1 MSRKTSTILTNLCMV
16 EDLENGKVVLSSLFS
31 LDSAYTWFPIVIY
44 LLVLMLTLAIFFLS
58 KGSKKG
64 VDDNEDE

>member
-16 EDLENGKVVLSSLFS
+16 EDLENGKVVPSSLFS
-31 LDSAYTWFPIVIY
+31 LDSAYIWFPIVIY

>member
-16 EDLENGKVVLSSLFS
+16 EDLENGKVVLSSLFL
-31 LDSAYTWFPIVIY
+31 LDSAYIWFPIVIY

-64 VDDNEDE
+64 VDENEDE

>member
-31 LDSAYTWFPIVIY
+31 LDSVYIWFPIVIY

>member
-16 EDLENGKVVLSSLFS
+16 EDLENGKVVLLSLFS
-31 LDSAYTWFPIVIY
+31 LDSAYIWFPIVIY

>member
-31 LDSAYTWFPIVIY
+31 LDSAYIWFPIVIY

-64 VDDNEDE
+64 AAENENE